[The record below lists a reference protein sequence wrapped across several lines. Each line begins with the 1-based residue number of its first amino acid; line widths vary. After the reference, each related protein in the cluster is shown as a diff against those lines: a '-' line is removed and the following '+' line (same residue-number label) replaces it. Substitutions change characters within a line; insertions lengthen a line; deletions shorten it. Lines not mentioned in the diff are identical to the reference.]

1 MHKIDPQTLETK
13 EKVRANYDLKM
24 YKVCLYGERAEAE
37 MRQLLCL
44 GGLE

>member
-13 EKVRANYDLKM
+13 EKVHTNYDLK
-24 YKVCLYGERAEAE
+24 CLYGERAEAE